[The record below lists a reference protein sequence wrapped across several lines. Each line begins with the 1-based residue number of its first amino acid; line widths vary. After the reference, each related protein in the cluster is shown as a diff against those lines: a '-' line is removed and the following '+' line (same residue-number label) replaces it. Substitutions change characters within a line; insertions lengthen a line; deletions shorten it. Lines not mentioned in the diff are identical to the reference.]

1 MQTLISILP
10 VEGQTYRFDWI
21 SVIFLVVL
29 LVGII
34 LGIKRGFLSTLL
46 KFFGLVSVVLL
57 AYLLAKPFGTWL
69 YSLNGWGKGLEG
81 QISGFLIDTGAKS
94 LVSTGNELYDAAI
107 LAQYGSNNIMEWV
120 VSQSD
125 LNQAVPGSELTVL
138 QTALNAAKIP
148 AFLHQFVGNFVLNAV
163 PSEAATQNLAFYL
176 SASLA
181 SFAFIGIGFA
191 AIFLVGY
198 IVLIVLRIL
207 AKKLNH
213 AKAIGPVNRLLGGV
227 LGALLAFID
236 ISLISAALVALG
248 SVPQIYS
255 VLDGLLCLSDD
266 SIYTIGKMFYNNNF
280 LEILMGY
287 YNDIASSIMG

>member
-1 MQTLISILP
+1 MQTLISIFP
-10 VEGQTYRFDWI
+10 SEGQTYRFDWI
-21 SVIFLVVL
+21 SVLFLVVL
-29 LVGII
+29 LVGVI
-34 LGIKRGFLSTLL
+34 LGIKRGFLLTLL
-46 KFFGLVSVVLL
+46 KFFGLVAVALL
-57 AYLLAKPFGTWL
+57 AYLLAKPFGIWL

-120 VSQSD
+120 VSQND
-125 LNQAVPGSELTVL
+125 LNQVVPGSELTVL

-191 AIFLVGY
+191 AIFLAGY
-198 IVLIVLRIL
+198 IVLIILRIL

-255 VLDGLLCLSDD
+255 VLDELLCLSDD